1 MQPKKWDVPIKNNAT
16 GIPNDKRFYIMNN
29 IFAFGD
35 SIMKGIVTNAS
46 QIDDGTVKYI
56 ISDHG
61 FVNRVGSSSGLNIRN
76 LSRFGSTILGGL
88 NNIDRHLHEIKHG
101 DRVVL
106 EFGGNDC
113 NFDWKAIAANPTA
126 VHTPE
131 INLSQFH
138 ELYVKLIEK
147 VRSVG
152 AVPVLLSLPALLPQR
167 FFDFVSKGL
176 NKNNI
181 LKWLGGDVNY
191 ISNWHEQYNLEIFKL
206 AAQYN
211 VQVIDITTVFLE
223 RRTLGDFYCVDGMHP
238 NEAGHELIAE
248 TILSLGL
255 LPMASC

>member
-1 MQPKKWDVPIKNNAT
+1 MELHLPCTKKNILFIN
-16 GIPNDKRFYIMNN
+16 MNN

-35 SIMKGIVTNAS
+35 SIMKGIVMSTS
-46 QIDDGTVKYI
+46 QIGDGMVKYR

-61 FVNRVGSSSGLNIRN
+61 FVNRVGTSSGISIRN

-88 NNIDRHLHEIKHG
+88 NNIDRHLREIHPG

-113 NFDWKAIAANPTA
+113 NFDWKAISDNPMA
-126 VHTPE
+126 VHKPE
-131 INLSQFH
+131 VSLSQFH
-138 ELYVKLIEK
+138 DLYVKLIEK

-152 AVPVLLSLPALLPQR
+152 AIPVLLSLPALLPQR

-176 NKNNI
+176 NKDNI
-181 LKWLGGDVNY
+181 LKWLGGDVSY

-211 VQVIDITTVFLE
+211 VQVIDISTVFLE
-223 RRTLGDFYCVDGMHP
+223 RRALGDYYCEDGMHP

>member
-1 MQPKKWDVPIKNNAT
+1 
-16 GIPNDKRFYIMNN
+16 MNN

-46 QIDDGTVKYI
+46 QIDNGTVKYI

-61 FVNRVGSSSGLNIRN
+61 FVNRVGCSSGLNIRN

-113 NFDWKAIAANPTA
+113 NFDWKAISANPTGI
-126 VHTPE
+126 HTPE
-131 INLSQFH
+131 ISLSQFH

-176 NKNNI
+176 NKDNI